1 MRKEGNQSRLYWC
14 ICIEKMA
21 QGNDV
26 EVESRNLKRKHEE
39 LEVDELEA
47 LDEPISA
54 ASIHGVI
61 SSLSPIKKGC
71 KSNYFDGTISDG
83 VSKVRLLGFN
93 PLQRTRMKILM
104 DKKQA
109 VKLEDC
115 EVRHARRGQNMEI
128 LLKGSTKIGTSP
140 KKFDYSNIPIDDE
153 ITLLSDIESKGVFD
167 RVSVRVKVS
176 KVTDPAEVPTG
187 KNKTRCNCRRLKWKW

>member
-1 MRKEGNQSRLYWC
+1 
-14 ICIEKMA
+14 MA

-26 EVESRNLKRKHEE
+26 EVESRKLKKNWKWMSWKYWMNPF
-39 LEVDELEA
+39 LL
-47 LDEPISA
+47 SA

-71 KSNYFDGTISDG
+71 KSNCTISDG
-83 VSKVRLLGFN
+83 KSKVRLVGFN

-128 LLKGSTKIGTSP
+128 LLKGSTKIGIYIS
-140 KKFDYSNIPIDDE
+140 KEVRLYKYSN
-153 ITLLSDIESKGVFD
+153 
-167 RVSVRVKVS
+167 R
-176 KVTDPAEVPTG
+176 
-187 KNKTRCNCRRLKWKW
+187 